1 MNEQVSNR
9 IESDSIVSNHI
20 KFSKNAGI
28 DNALKMREMF
38 ITTKWLNGIPQYWC
52 VLDIANTKIKLVVGI
67 VHDNGFKERE
77 IATYYFNEDGTYYK
91 EIHT

>member
-9 IESDSIVSNHI
+9 IESDSIASNRLPFNH
-20 KFSKNAGI
+20 NAGI

-52 VLDIANTKIKLVVGI
+52 KLDIANTKIALKCGA

-77 IATYYFNEDGTYYK
+77 TATYYFNEDGTYYK
-91 EIHT
+91 EIHA